1 MKTRALLGLGLVG
14 CGLWVAGDAFACGDK
29 LLIVGRGI
37 RPASVKA
44 LHHRASILVYAA
56 PGGALPAALSEGRLQ
71 SNLERAGHRLSRVAN
86 EGELSEAL
94 AKGGFDLVFA
104 DLKLAPRIEAEAR
117 ETPARPT
124 VLPTLYN
131 PSPAELAAARSQFQC
146 VLTSPSKE
154 KDYLTVIDEALEAR
168 AREAKAE
175 KKR

>member
-29 LLIVGRGI
+29 LVIVGRGI

-44 LHHRASILVYAA
+44 LRHRASILVYAA
-56 PGGALPAALSEGRLQ
+56 PGGALPAALTEGGLQ
-71 SNLERAGHRLSRVAN
+71 RNLERAGHRLSRVAT
-86 EGELSEAL
+86 EGELNQAL

-104 DLKLAPRIEAEAR
+104 DLRLAPRVEAEAR
-117 ETPARPT
+117 KAPARPT

-146 VLTSPSKE
+146 VLTSPGTE
-154 KDYLTVIDEALEAR
+154 KDYLAVIDEALEAR
-168 AREAKAE
+168 AREARAE